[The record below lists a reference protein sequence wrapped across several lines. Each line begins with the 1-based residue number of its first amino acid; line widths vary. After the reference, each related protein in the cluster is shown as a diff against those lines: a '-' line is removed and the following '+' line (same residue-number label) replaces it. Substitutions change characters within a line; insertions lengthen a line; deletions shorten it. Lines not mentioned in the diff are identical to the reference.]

1 MQRKVKV
8 LALCFSME
16 KPQKSRF
23 VYHDNNLLFK
33 MPSPSPKKASTKIR
47 RATKTSPY
55 FKKKPASIRMGD
67 DRSPFKKTGKTYY
80 FLSPL
85 LQYI

>member
-1 MQRKVKV
+1 
-8 LALCFSME
+8 
-16 KPQKSRF
+16 
-23 VYHDNNLLFK
+23 

-47 RATKTSPY
+47 RATRTSPY

-67 DRSPFKKTGKTYY
+67 DRSPFKKAGKTYY